1 MRVKYSSVIHN
12 KYIIENLCTHC
23 HRDDVNDWNNNI
35 KRDEDNPSM
44 SLSNPFLQRL
54 NELYQSFIKFDATQ
68 CDRIK
73 RYRNIE
79 PESALFLAMQVRIQQ
94 SKKILEIGTS
104 TGYSTLWL
112 ADAAK
117 VTGAKVTTL
126 EIDEQRTLQAKH
138 YAKELQV
145 DDVIDFWVGDAK
157 VFLEQ
162 NHHKNYQ
169 EKYDFILLDAER
181 DAYLDYWVYLQDMIQ
196 QKGGVLIVDNVISHA
211 AEVKTFI
218 SEVKNDSRFM
228 TTTLAIGAGL
238 FIITFKND

>member
-1 MRVKYSSVIHN
+1 
-12 KYIIENLCTHC
+12 
-23 HRDDVNDWNNNI
+23 
-35 KRDEDNPSM
+35 M

-117 VTGAKVTTL
+117 VTGAKVTML
-126 EIDEQRTLQAKH
+126 EIDEKRTQQAQLH
-138 YAKELQV
+138 AQELQV
-145 DDVIDFWVGDAK
+145 DDVIDFWVGDAQK
-157 VFLEQ
+157 YLEQ
-162 NHHKNYQ
+162 CQ
-169 EKYDFILLDAER
+169 EQYDFILLDAER
-181 DAYLDYWVYLQDMIQ
+181 NAYLNYWLYLQKMLVEH
-196 QKGGVLIVDNVISHA
+196 GGVLIVDNVISHA
-211 AEVKTFI
+211 AEVKSFI
-218 SEVKNDSRFM
+218 MEVKRDERFM
-228 TTTLAIGAGL
+228 TTTLSIGSGL
-238 FIITFKND
+238 FVVTFKN